1 DAVVTICDINL
12 YFGQE
17 TYVKSVYDVINDK
30 HKHVG
35 CIKKGTCLE
44 PLVATKEMV
53 MCKLSDHDVV
63 MLHHSLLKA
72 KE

>member
-1 DAVVTICDINL
+1 MSKKATADAVVTICDINL

-17 TYVKSVYDVINDK
+17 TYGKSVYDVINDK

-53 MCKLSDHDVV
+53 MCKLSDHDV
-63 MLHHSLLKA
+63 
-72 KE
+72 